1 MENFTLGL
9 TPTDKIV
16 ENFQKI
22 KNSKKLKKQVVFKI
36 HFKPFQ
42 AILDHIFQLFF
53 GWVPREN
60 FKKVEKHDLK
70 RLKMT

>member
-1 MENFTLGL
+1 M
-9 TPTDKIV
+9 
-16 ENFQKI
+16 
-22 KNSKKLKKQVVFKI
+22 

-42 AILDHIFQLFF
+42 AILDHIFSTFF